1 MQLQPLQVKFDRIYE
16 NLVFNDEVMET
27 DRLLEPVL
35 DNVTLQS
42 LWQHIQQHLRLE
54 QQNELLGLM
63 NAQDDTSSQQS
74 LP

>member
-1 MQLQPLQVKFDRIYE
+1 
-16 NLVFNDEVMET
+16 MET

-35 DNVTLQS
+35 DSVTPQS
-42 LWQHIQQHLRLE
+42 LWQHIQQHLSPE

>member
-1 MQLQPLQVKFDRIYE
+1 VKFYSKIRFYYYFLQVA
-16 NLVFNDEVMET
+16 
-27 DRLLEPVL
+27 
-35 DNVTLQS
+35 
-42 LWQHIQQHLRLE
+42 QHIQQHLSPE

>member
-1 MQLQPLQVKFDRIYE
+1 MQLQPLQDKFDRIYE
-16 NLVFNDEVMET
+16 NLAFNDEVMET

-35 DNVTLQS
+35 DSITPQS
-42 LWQHIQQHLRLE
+42 LWQHIQQHLSPE
-54 QQNELLGLM
+54 QQNELLSLM